1 MNVHVQP
8 DRGGYGILVED
19 LPHPVY
25 VRYEGELLAQSG
37 RAKVMFETRNA
48 PSIYLPVDDLKASL
62 VQNDGL
68 RTFCPF
74 KGTARYYDLDTRN
87 GPLDKAA
94 WGYDCPFPE
103 VEGIDRFVSFAHNDG
118 LEIDAGLNEIL
129 APSYANI
136 SGPLVDWLLRDASF
150 IPSPEEFTQAFSH
163 KLISQGVALSR
174 LSVMAWSLHPMI
186 AGKNFI
192 WSKAE
197 DKVNVHTPSYEIYDE
212 PAYHNSPI
220 RHVSKG
226 LGGVRHRL
234 NEDSNIAAF
243 PILEDLQRAGATDY
257 VAMPLPF
264 SDGRINVMTVATD
277 HPDGF
282 STSDLGLIFE
292 CSAVIA
298 RYYEVF
304 AQRDNA
310 KSLLETYV
318 GKRSGSRVLGG
329 EIRRG
334 DGDEIDAAIMFC
346 DLRRS
351 TRLQETLG
359 RKAYIKLLNR
369 FFEST
374 SDIVHAHGG
383 EVLKFIG
390 DAVLAVFPA
399 GDAADQARKQA
410 ILAAREST
418 QALIDMRDE
427 TEVPDLDCAIGVAYG
442 SVTYGNIG
450 SRERLDFTV
459 VGQAAN
465 IAARLGD
472 YGKTIGAQ
480 IVVSRNSLCH
490 TCTAHSLGNLVLHNV
505 GKSVEAY
512 VVPLS
517 EPNCT
522 G

>member
-1 MNVHVQP
+1 MNVHVHPQ
-8 DRGGYGILVED
+8 RGGYGILVED
-19 LPHPVY
+19 LPHPVSI
-25 VRYEGELLAQSG
+25 RYQGELLAQCS
-37 RAKVMFETRNA
+37 RAKVMFETRQSPA
-48 PSIYLPVDDLKASL
+48 IYFPADELKAAL
-62 VQNDGL
+62 IAKDEL
-68 RTFCPF
+68 RTFCPL
-74 KGTARYYDLDTRN
+74 KGTARYYDLDTRT
-87 GPLDKAA
+87 GSIDMAA
-94 WGYDCPFPE
+94 WEYDCPFPG
-103 VEGIDRFVSFAHNDG
+103 VEGIERFVSFTHHQD
-118 LEIDAGLNEIL
+118 LEIDTGDNEIL
-129 APSYANI
+129 SPAYGNI
-136 SGPLVDWLLRDASF
+136 SGPLVDWLMRDASF
-150 IPSPEEFTQAFSH
+150 IDTPEAFTRALAH
-163 KLISQGVALSR
+163 KLTSQGIALSR

-192 WSKAE
+192 WSKNQ
-197 DKVNVHTPSYEIYDE
+197 DKVTLYTPSYELYDE

-220 RHVSKG
+220 RHVAKG

-234 NEDSNIAAF
+234 NDGSDIDAF
-243 PILEDLQRAGATDY
+243 PILEDLQRDGATDY

-264 SDGRINVMTVATD
+264 TDGRINVLTVASD

-292 CSAVIA
+292 CSAVIS

-359 RKAYIKLLNR
+359 RDAYITLLNR

-374 SDIVHAHGG
+374 SDHVHENGG

-399 GDAADQARKQA
+399 GDDPDQARTKA
-410 ILAAREST
+410 LLAARDS
-418 QALIDMRDE
+418 ALALTDMREE
-427 TEVPDLDCAIGVAYG
+427 TGVADLDCAIGVAYG

-459 VGQAAN
+459 IGQAAN

-480 IVVSRNSLCH
+480 IVVSRNSLCSK
-490 TCTAHSLGNLVLHNV
+490 CSAEPLGELVLHNV
-505 GKSVEAY
+505 GEAVEAFS
-512 VVPLS
+512 VPVIEAKS
-517 EPNCT
+517 
-522 G
+522 

>member
-1 MNVHVQP
+1 MNVHVHP
-8 DRGGYGILVED
+8 NRSGYGILVED
-19 LPHPVY
+19 LPHTVSISY
-25 VRYEGELLAQSG
+25 QGQVVATSN
-37 RAKVMFETRNA
+37 RAKVMYETRQA
-48 PSIYLPVDDLKASL
+48 PSIYFPIEDISAPLDQTRV
-62 VQNDGL
+62 

-74 KGTARYYDLDTRN
+74 KGTAHYFNFRTNSGLVEN
-87 GPLDKAA
+87 AA
-94 WGYDCPFPE
+94 WSYESAFRE
-103 VEGIDRFVSFAHNDG
+103 VQGIERYISFYECKDFDIDTGENELAAPQND
-118 LEIDAGLNEIL
+118 
-129 APSYANI
+129 SI
-136 SGPLVDWLLRDASF
+136 SGPLVDWLMREASF
-150 IPSPEEFTQAFSH
+150 VPTPEAFTRALA
-163 KLISQGVALSR
+163 KNLISQGIPLSR

-186 AGKNFI
+186 AGKNFL
-192 WSKAE
+192 WSKKT
-197 DKVNVHTPSYEIYDE
+197 DDVSLFTPSYELYDK

-220 RHVSKG
+220 RYVSKG

-234 NEDSNIAAF
+234 NEDSDIDAF
-243 PILEDLQRAGATDY
+243 PILEDLKRDGATDY

-264 SDGRINVMTVATD
+264 SDGRINVMTIASD
-277 HPDGF
+277 APEGF
-282 STSDLGLIFE
+282 STSDLGFIFE

-298 RYYEVF
+298 RFFEVF

-334 DGDEIDAAIMFC
+334 DGDEIDAAILFC

-351 TRLQETLG
+351 TQLQETLG
-359 RKAYIKLLNR
+359 RKTYISLLNQ

-374 SDIVHAHGG
+374 SDIVHEHGG

-399 GDAADQARKQA
+399 GDNADQARTRAVETARKST
-410 ILAAREST
+410 LALTEMRAST
-418 QALIDMRDE
+418 G
-427 TEVPDLDCAIGVAYG
+427 VPDLDCAIGISFG

-472 YGKTIGAQ
+472 YGKKIGAQ
-480 IVVSRNSLCH
+480 IVVSKESLCD
-490 TCTAHSLGNLVLHNV
+490 TCSAEPLGPLSLHNV
-505 GKSVEAY
+505 GRSVESYAIP
-512 VVPLS
+512 VR
-517 EPNCT
+517 EPVI